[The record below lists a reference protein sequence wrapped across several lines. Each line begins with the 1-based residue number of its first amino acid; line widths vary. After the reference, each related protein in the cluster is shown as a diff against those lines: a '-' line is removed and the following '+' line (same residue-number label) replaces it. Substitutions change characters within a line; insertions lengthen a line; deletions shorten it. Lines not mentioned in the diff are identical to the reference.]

1 MRSLPLFRFSKRA
14 RSTSW
19 GIALC
24 TMFIVASF
32 SIAAGLR
39 TSMDTLADNFTSE
52 YSLVS
57 YPGDSGTDFFQTSSL
72 GSAEDRSAFCVVA
85 VAVADMYQVVVFS
98 VSDPRGVLDEA
109 FSASG
114 NEVKVG
120 ASVQLSGDV
129 TLVAETSQEVTV
141 ISGFSSSMFPPT
153 WVLGS
158 EELLLALMA
167 QDSGSCNLA
176 VVKDLTSDESSGLE
190 SAGFS
195 VQPMVSIVEFL
206 DSGVDELES
215 DAYWVLVP
223 SAFVIAVLAY
233 SFIGAEVADKRHD
246 IGIIK
251 TIGAGRRRVFVY
263 LLGKSFLIC
272 AYGGALGLALGVVM
286 SYAVSTIASHVFASV
301 FVIEVEEVLLLVSYL
316 VTVVAGVLGAV
327 IPAARMTLSS
337 PVQDLKEVVPF

>member
-57 YPGDSGTDFFQTSSL
+57 LPGESGMDFFEPSSL
-72 GSAEDRSAFCVVA
+72 GDAGGRSALCIVA
-85 VAVADMYQVVVFS
+85 VASVGSDQVVVFS
-98 VSDPRGVLDEA
+98 VSDPGGVLEET

-114 NEVKVG
+114 SDVKAG
-120 ASVQLSGDV
+120 TSVQMSGTV
-129 TLVAETSQEVTV
+129 MLVAETSQVVEVV
-141 ISGFSSSMFPPT
+141 SRFSSSMFPST

-158 EELLLALMA
+158 QELLLALTG
-167 QDSGSCNLA
+167 QDDGSCNLA
-176 VVKDLTSDESSGLE
+176 VCQGLTPDDSSLLESSG
-190 SAGFS
+190 FS
-195 VQPMVSIVEFL
+195 IQPMVSIVEFL
-206 DSGVDELES
+206 NAGVDELES

-233 SFIGAEVADKRHD
+233 SFIGAEVSDKRHD

-251 TIGAGRRRVFVY
+251 TIGAGRRRVFSY
-263 LLGKSFLIC
+263 LLGESLLIC
-272 AYGGALGLALGVVM
+272 AYGGALGLALGIVL
-286 SYAVSTIASHVFASV
+286 SYAVSTIASHLFTSV
-301 FVIEVEEVLLLVSYL
+301 FVIEVEEVLLLTSYV
-316 VTVVAGVLGAV
+316 VTVAAGVLGAAL
-327 IPAARMTLSS
+327 PAARMTLSS
-337 PVQDLKEVVPF
+337 PVQDLKEVGPF

>member
-1 MRSLPLFRFSKRA
+1 MRSLPLFRFNRRA

-57 YPGDSGTDFFQTSSL
+57 FPGDSGMDFFRPSEL
-72 GSAEDRSAFCVVA
+72 GTAEGRSALCVVA
-85 VAVADMYQVVVFS
+85 AASAGTEQVVVFS
-98 VSDPRGVLDEA
+98 VSDPGGVLDETL
-109 FSASG
+109 SASG
-114 NEVKVG
+114 DEVKAG
-120 ASVQLSGDV
+120 TSVPLSGDV
-129 TLVAETSQEVTV
+129 TLTAVTSQDAV
-141 ISGFSSSMFPPT
+141 IVSRFSSSMFPST

-158 EELLLALMA
+158 PELLLALTA
-167 QDSGSCNLA
+167 HEEGACNLA
-176 VVKDLTSDESSGLE
+176 IAQKLTAEERTMLE

-206 DSGVDELES
+206 DSSVDELES
-215 DAYWVLVP
+215 AAYWVLVP

-233 SFIGAEVADKRHD
+233 SFIGAEVSDKRHD

-251 TIGAGRRRVFVY
+251 TIGAGRRRVLSY
-263 LLGKSFLIC
+263 LLGESAIIC
-272 AYGGALGLALGVVM
+272 AYGGALGLALGIVM
-286 SYAVSTIASHVFASV
+286 SYAISTVASHMFASV
-301 FVIEVEEVLLLVSYL
+301 FVIDVEEVMLITSFA
-316 VTVVAGVLGAV
+316 VTVAAGVLGAV
-327 IPAARMTLSS
+327 IPAVRMTVST
-337 PVQDLKEVVPF
+337 PVKDLREVGPF

>member
-1 MRSLPLFRFSKRA
+1 MRALPLFRFNKRA

-57 YPGDSGTDFFQTSSL
+57 FPGASGMDFFETSSL
-72 GSAEDRSAFCVVA
+72 GTAEAGSAFCIVNVA
-85 VAVADMYQVVVFS
+85 SVDSEDAIVFS
-98 VSDPRGVLDEA
+98 VRDPHGVLVETFD
-109 FSASG
+109 ASG
-114 NEVKVG
+114 DEVKAG
-120 ASVQLSGDV
+120 TSSGLSGTF
-129 TLVAETSQEVTV
+129 TLVGETSQEVTV
-141 ISGFSSSMFPPT
+141 VSQFSSSMFSSV
-153 WVLGS
+153 WLLGS
-158 EELLLALMA
+158 EELLLALSS
-167 QDSGSCNLA
+167 QDAGSYNL
-176 VVKDLTSDESSGLE
+176 VVSEDLTPEEREDLE

-206 DSGVDELES
+206 DSSVDELES

-233 SFIGAEVADKRHD
+233 SFIGAEVSDKRHD

-251 TIGAGRRRVFVY
+251 TIGAGRRRVFSY
-263 LLGKSFLIC
+263 LLAEAFLIC
-272 AYGGALGLALGVVM
+272 AYGGALGLALGIVM
-286 SYAVSTIASHVFASV
+286 SYAISTVASHVFTSV
-301 FVIEVEEVLLLVSYL
+301 FVIEIEEILLVAAFAI
-316 VTVVAGVLGAV
+316 TVAAGVLGAV
-327 IPAARMTLSS
+327 VPAVRMTMSS
-337 PVQDLKEVVPF
+337 PVQDLREGIPF